1 MQGYLCIVYF
11 LHREAGDENKS
22 EAEKNKVVSIMDP
35 YRMGEYSPLSR
46 AHIQAYAK
54 ITVRKYFRN
63 ILLKYFRNI
72 FLSRAHIQANTEL
85 FLRNIEKYPGK

>member
-35 YRMGEYSPLSR
+35 HRMGEYSPLSR

-63 ILLKYFRNI
+63 ILLKYFPQQGAYSGKHRI
-72 FLSRAHIQANTEL
+72 TFK
-85 FLRNIEKYPGK
+85 KY